1 MAEATQPQQIATPA
15 PAGLAPPGQEIMAG
29 NLECMK
35 EAEQL
40 YGEGASMENCVADGL
55 GTFYDLACCI
65 CAGMGCTANM
75 ATVNQGSTGVVTK
88 FGKHQRNLPPG
99 RHRFNICSE
108 EVFNVNL
115 MQICLDV
122 NRQVMMSAD
131 NLQVTVDAVTY
142 FNVIDPM
149 KAAFVVEDYMYS
161 LRNLVQASLRTVVG
175 EYTLAEI
182 LAERQ
187 KISARIKDL
196 LFQNAV
202 SWGMQVNR
210 VEMKQ
215 IEIDPAMQ
223 RALSAKS
230 QATQQAEA
238 KIIQAGAQRDSAVIL
253 AEAGRSMADHPAA
266 MKLQWFETMRLIA
279 TQGKNTTL
287 VVSDTVDIPKAK
299 KAGGVF
305 G

>member
-1 MAEATQPQQIATPA
+1 MAEQQVGAAQIGA
-15 PAGLAPPGQEIMAG
+15 PAGDAPPAQQQMIAGSLACMQEAQ
-29 NLECMK
+29 
-35 EAEQL
+35 QL
-40 YGEGASMENCVADGL
+40 YGDGAGCENSVNDCC
-55 GTFYDLACCI
+55 GTFYEMACCV

-88 FGKHQRNLPPG
+88 FGKYQRNLPPG

-108 EVFNVNL
+108 QVFSVNL
-115 MQICLDV
+115 MQVCLDV
-122 NRQVMMSAD
+122 NRQIMMSAD

-142 FNVIDPM
+142 FNVVDAM

-161 LRNLVQASLRTVVG
+161 LRNLVQATLRTVVG
-175 EYTLAEI
+175 EYTLGEV

-196 LFQNAV
+196 LFDTAHG
-202 SWGMQVNR
+202 WGVQVNR

-253 AEAGRSMADHPAA
+253 AEAGKTMAEHPAA
-266 MKLQWFETMRLIA
+266 LKLQWFETMRLIA
-279 TQGKNTTL
+279 TQGRNTTL
-287 VVSDTVDIPKAK
+287 VVADTVEVPKAK
-299 KAGGVF
+299 KSSMF
-305 G
+305 GI